1 MRRLSIAVL
10 LLVLLTACVAAGCGT
25 SGNTTS
31 TAAVTSSS
39 ATALTTSSTV
49 SSTASTGPETTAGD
63 TSSTAAAEQ
72 PKYGG
77 TARILMQPLIQ
88 NACGLPW
95 ELWGPQ
101 FVFDQ
106 FAMDPLFLGN
116 AKGEMVPWLAKSYE
130 LAADK
135 MSVTIVLN
143 QGIKFHD
150 GSDLNADVVKWNLDQ
165 YMAAGVVVNW
175 KSIEVVDPYTVKID
189 FSTWTNINLAQLQNG
204 CWIISKDNYDKNG
217 KDYARDHPCGTGPFE
232 FVSYQNNVKMV
243 LKKNPNY
250 WVKGRPYLD
259 GLELDFV
266 ADPMT
271 QSAMM
276 QAGEAE
282 LIGQQFLNKQA
293 QDLKDKG
300 IIIEANITST
310 NCLVPDAGNADSPY
324 KDLKVRE
331 AVDYAIDRGAVA
343 DAFSFGFW
351 KEQNQVPGP
360 DSTIFNP
367 NFTLGRKYDPEKAK
381 QLLAEAGYPDGFQT
395 KLIYPQGMVADDYAA
410 AVQQMLQAVGIKA
423 SLVKSMNAAKEN
435 EDMST
440 IHNNLAI
447 QAVDSISGSWNRCFQ
462 YTFMSPAA
470 GASNAHWLK
479 SPEWV
484 ALADKSLASTTEEV
498 SLAQAVSD
506 QWVKEASVIP
516 VGCGGIG
523 WAHASYVKDA
533 GYFTRGYSAW
543 IKSWEMWLDK

>member
-95 ELWGPQ
+95 ELWGPH

-217 KDYARDHPCGTGPFE
+217 KDYARDHPCGTGPFV

-243 LKKNPNY
+243 L
-250 WVKGRPYLD
+250 
-259 GLELDFV
+259 
-266 ADPMT
+266 
-271 QSAMM
+271 
-276 QAGEAE
+276 
-282 LIGQQFLNKQA
+282 
-293 QDLKDKG
+293 
-300 IIIEANITST
+300 
-310 NCLVPDAGNADSPY
+310 
-324 KDLKVRE
+324 
-331 AVDYAIDRGAVA
+331 
-343 DAFSFGFW
+343 
-351 KEQNQVPGP
+351 
-360 DSTIFNP
+360 
-367 NFTLGRKYDPEKAK
+367 
-381 QLLAEAGYPDGFQT
+381 
-395 KLIYPQGMVADDYAA
+395 
-410 AVQQMLQAVGIKA
+410 
-423 SLVKSMNAAKEN
+423 
-435 EDMST
+435 
-440 IHNNLAI
+440 
-447 QAVDSISGSWNRCFQ
+447 
-462 YTFMSPAA
+462 
-470 GASNAHWLK
+470 
-479 SPEWV
+479 
-484 ALADKSLASTTEEV
+484 
-498 SLAQAVSD
+498 
-506 QWVKEASVIP
+506 
-516 VGCGGIG
+516 
-523 WAHASYVKDA
+523 
-533 GYFTRGYSAW
+533 
-543 IKSWEMWLDK
+543 